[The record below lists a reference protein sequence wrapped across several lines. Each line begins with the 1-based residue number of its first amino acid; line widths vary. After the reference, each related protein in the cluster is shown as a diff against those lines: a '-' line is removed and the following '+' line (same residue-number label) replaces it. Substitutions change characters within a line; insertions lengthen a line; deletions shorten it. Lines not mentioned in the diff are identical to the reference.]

1 MGKKLHFVLFCP
13 QCSLKMDNTRP
24 WFETKTLFS
33 ALSIGPYKINQA
45 VYNRVILYTQLA
57 EDIATQNRLC
67 LYVMHAIWRKIL
79 MACQKPMCYARH
91 LGIIWISVHEASV
104 QDSHILLLFS
114 DSEPEAEKTSHTAGA
129 CPLRVLMETLQCWN
143 RRWVKNYCSHHP
155 HRRQEIDGVFIR
167 FSQGWRTQP
176 IHLRT

>member
-1 MGKKLHFVLFCP
+1 
-13 QCSLKMDNTRP
+13 MDNTRP

-91 LGIIWISVHEASV
+91 LGIIWISVLNPSILCMQSEENTWWRVKKPYVMHAVQGKSILACFAPLYLARNLIIIHFSVHAAESLTHIQKESILAS
-104 QDSHILLLFS
+104 I
-114 DSEPEAEKTSHTAGA
+114 K
-129 CPLRVLMETLQCWN
+129 
-143 RRWVKNYCSHHP
+143 
-155 HRRQEIDGVFIR
+155 
-167 FSQGWRTQP
+167 
-176 IHLRT
+176 HLST